1 MSRPEVNFVVRS
13 LAGCEA
19 ALAASSIDAALAAD
33 PALRTAISSQ
43 GDMCWCALTYFR
55 LREAGVQGIR
65 LSERIDPACINVV
78 HTLQL
83 KPMPVPRDAFV
94 VCVRADMDR
103 RIWAHYHLVQNR
115 DHEADDTT
123 CIYLWPQPALVGRA
137 DPPEAVRKVAFLGQP
152 YNGNLVMHP
161 RELAAL
167 LEEHGFEFAA
177 PSADW
182 NDFSEVDASIGI
194 RSFDSQRHSSKPP
207 SKLINAWLAGVP
219 FIGGSD
225 SAYAQVGTDGED
237 YLVATSREQLVAQL
251 VRLRD
256 DPALR
261 LAMIDRGKA
270 KAQLYSNAALARQWQ
285 DVLDGP
291 VAARFARWRANPGA
305 ERRRLELLVLL
316 DRVVAAVRSGGSRL
330 RNALLNARYD

>member
-1 MSRPEVNFVVRS
+1 MLRPEVNFVVRS

-19 ALAASSIDAALAAD
+19 ALAGQSIDAAIAAD
-33 PALRTAISSQ
+33 HKLRTAISSQ

-65 LSERIDPACINVV
+65 LSDRIDPACINVV

-83 KPMPVPRDAFV
+83 KPMPVPRHAFV

-115 DHEADDTT
+115 DQAAEQTS
-123 CIYLWPQPALVGRA
+123 CIYLWHQPALIGRTA
-137 DPPEAVRKVAFLGQP
+137 PPSGVRKVAFLGQP
-152 YNGNLVMHP
+152 FNGNLVLHP
-161 RELAAL
+161 RELTAL
-167 LEEHGFEFAA
+167 LEENGFEFVA

-182 NDFSEVDASIGI
+182 NDFSEVDTSIAI
-194 RSFDSQRHSSKPP
+194 RSFDDQRHSSKPP
-207 SKLINAWLAGVP
+207 SKLINAWIAGVP

-225 SAYAQVGTDGED
+225 SAYAQIGRDGED
-237 YLVATSREQLVAQL
+237 YLVATNQDQLLAQL
-251 VRLRD
+251 MRLRD
-256 DPALR
+256 DPVLR
-261 LAMIDRGKA
+261 QTLIENGKA
-270 KAQLYSNAALARQWQ
+270 KAALYSNAALARQWQ
-285 DVLDGP
+285 EVLDGP
-291 VAARFARWRANPGA
+291 IADRFARWRANPGS

-316 DRVVAAVRSGGSRL
+316 DRVIATVRWAGSKL